1 MAGLASL
8 LLTRW
13 SGELGPTPLAK
24 APHFFHAL
32 HCTPPVLPFRLPKG
46 QCASEYASRV
56 PRAWYRSAC
65 RAVAFTLPRSG
76 TARSVR
82 RKLPINTLISI
93 ISTLTSIIT
102 TCISCGCRDPAPLGQ
117 YGGGFTLR
125 LESPN
130 MKVKPSIRPVSSLGC
145 AFVIMLSPAFGLRR
159 ETALPAGEG
168 RCLREF
174 HADRQFAGLGRH
186 RYVPPLCASAPLSHS
201 VKKKGGR
208 ALFVFFRR
216 IPLGLRAERLGECP
230 AVVFAG
236 VQPRARMNAAALAS
250 PRSPTRAAVAN
261 ASAVC

>member
-13 SGELGPTPLAK
+13 SGGLGPTPLAK

-32 HCTPPVLPFRLPKG
+32 HCTPPVLPFRLSKG

-65 RAVAFTLPRSG
+65 RAGCLKR
-76 TARSVR
+76 
-82 RKLPINTLISI
+82 PINTLISI

-130 MKVKPSIRPVSSLGC
+130 MKVKPSVRPVSSLGC
-145 AFVIMLSPAFGLRR
+145 AFVIIARLWPSTRNGASCRR
-159 ETALPAGEG
+159 GALLAG
-168 RCLREF
+168 
-174 HADRQFAGLGRH
+174 
-186 RYVPPLCASAPLSHS
+186 
-201 VKKKGGR
+201 
-208 ALFVFFRR
+208 
-216 IPLGLRAERLGECP
+216 IPC
-230 AVVFAG
+230 
-236 VQPRARMNAAALAS
+236 
-250 PRSPTRAAVAN
+250 
-261 ASAVC
+261 